1 MTRLNRTK
9 MCGEFNAQDIGKEVA
24 ICGWIAKYRNLGS
37 LFFADLRDRTGIVQ
51 FSISDNA
58 ELMEIASTIRNEY
71 VVYVKG
77 TVVSRG
83 TNVNKN
89 IPTGEI
95 EIIANEIEILSVA
108 ETTPFVISDDANA
121 GEALRLKYRYLDL
134 RRPSLLNNLLMRDK
148 ISKIARDFLA
158 NEGFIDV
165 ETPILGKS
173 TPEGARDYLVPSRV
187 HPGEFYALPQS
198 PQLFKQLLMIA
209 GVDRYYQIARCFR
222 DEDLRANRQPEFT
235 QIDIEM
241 SFIRDENDVMDVT
254 EDLIKDI
261 FNKAI
266 GYQFDGKFRRMT
278 YKEAMSRYGSDKP
291 DTRFGLE
298 LKDISNIV
306 KNSTFA
312 VFANALSIGGVNHG
326 MVQAINAKGFA
337 DKMSRKDIDAVGEV
351 VKTFGAKGVA
361 WIALRPDQTSSSFLK
376 YLTDEERDAI
386 YEAMGA
392 ETGDVIFVIADKR
405 DVTYKVLGE
414 LRLYLA
420 NKYNIY
426 DKSIYDVLWITE
438 FPLLEW
444 SDEENR
450 FMSVHHPFTMPYEED
465 LQYIDTDPE
474 RVRSR
479 AYDLVINGQEAGG
492 GSVRIHRRDMQQK
505 MFEVLGLTEDVIN
518 ARFGYFV
525 DAFRYGA
532 PPHAGLAFGL
542 DRLVMLLTNTDSIKD
557 VIAFPKVQNASC
569 LMSDAPNVVDTKQLD
584 ELNINIK
591 TVE

>member
-241 SFIRDENDVMDVT
+241 SFIRDENDEMDVT
-254 EDLIKDI
+254 EDLVKDI

>member
-1 MTRLNRTK
+1 

-298 LKDISNIV
+298 LKDISNVV

-505 MFEVLGLTEDVIN
+505 MFEVLGLSEDVIN

>member
-1 MTRLNRTK
+1 

-58 ELMEIASTIRNEY
+58 ELMEIASTIRNEF

-83 TNVNKN
+83 ANINKN

-95 EIIANEIEILSVA
+95 EIIADEIEILSVA

-266 GYQFDGKFRRMT
+266 GCQFDGKFRRMT
-278 YKEAMSRYGSDKP
+278 YKEAMTRYGSDKP

-298 LKDISNIV
+298 LKDISDIV

-426 DKSIYDVLWITE
+426 DKSVYDVLWVTE

-505 MFEVLGLTEDVIN
+505 MFEVLGLTEDVIK

-591 TVE
+591 TIE

>member
-298 LKDISNIV
+298 LKDISNVV

-505 MFEVLGLTEDVIN
+505 MFEVLGLSEDVIN